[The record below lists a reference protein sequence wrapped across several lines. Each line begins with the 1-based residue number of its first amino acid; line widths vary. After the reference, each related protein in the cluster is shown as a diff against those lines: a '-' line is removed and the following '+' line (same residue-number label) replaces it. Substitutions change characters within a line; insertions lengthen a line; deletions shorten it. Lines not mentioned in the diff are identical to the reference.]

1 MPLQRKTF
9 QLFVYNLTKC
19 NYDFYE
25 SSFEQVFSPF
35 FISNTKYVGYQRSK
49 IIWPFLVLKT
59 CSNNQENKVG
69 ATQKTLKSNLLSDIL
84 YIHLSVADHFSDLF
98 KTAKSAKNH
107 CLNSC
112 DKLSQK

>member
-1 MPLQRKTF
+1 MMTKEAK
-9 QLFVYNLTKC
+9 LFDLL
-19 NYDFYE
+19 
-25 SSFEQVFSPF
+25 
-35 FISNTKYVGYQRSK
+35 
-49 IIWPFLVLKT
+49 LVLKT

>member
-1 MPLQRKTF
+1 MMPLQRKTF

-49 IIWPFLVLKT
+49 II
-59 CSNNQENKVG
+59 
-69 ATQKTLKSNLLSDIL
+69 
-84 YIHLSVADHFSDLF
+84 
-98 KTAKSAKNH
+98 
-107 CLNSC
+107 
-112 DKLSQK
+112 